1 MGAITTAIL
10 GSLAA
15 GAGAIGGTAAGIAG
29 SVTASGALS
38 ALGALGAA
46 SSIKGGLEAKDAAG
60 EQARLAR
67 SDAAARAAETDRVP
81 ARSSEL
87 ESRNIQDTLDRQKLA
102 FLASGVT
109 LEGSPL
115 LVMEETRKRGAENID
130 EIEKAGKAGSEAQ
143 LAEGRRVA
151 QSAKSSGRQA
161 MIGGITGAAGSLS
174 RLA

>member
-1 MGAITTAIL
+1 MGVVTTAVL
-10 GSLAA
+10 GTLAVA
-15 GAGAIGGTAAGIAG
+15 GA
-29 SVTASGALS
+29 V
-38 ALGALGAA
+38 
-46 SSIKGGLEAKDAAG
+46 SSIKGGLDAKDAAK
-60 EQARLAR
+60 EQASLAR
-67 SDAAARAAETDRVP
+67 SDAAARATETDRVT

-87 ESRNIQDTLDRQKLA
+87 ESRNIQDTLDRRKLA

-151 QSAKSSGRQA
+151 ASAKSSGRQA
-161 MIGGITGAAGSLS
+161 FIGGITGAASSLS